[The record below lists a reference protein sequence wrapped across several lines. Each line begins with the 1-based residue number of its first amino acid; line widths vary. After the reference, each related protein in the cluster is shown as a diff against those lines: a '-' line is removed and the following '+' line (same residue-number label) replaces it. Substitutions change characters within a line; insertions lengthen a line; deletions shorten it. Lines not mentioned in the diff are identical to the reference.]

1 MARFGKLRDAGPSG
15 RWHSARQYSMLRI
28 SGTEKVVAY
37 ISDEF
42 VLLLVTINPFAAVPV
57 LLSVTAKM
65 TAAER
70 NRTAF
75 RACLI
80 ASLILLFLL
89 AFGQLFLE
97 KLGVTLPALRV
108 AGALVLLILGIRMV
122 FGEIQGGSAESDAPA
137 GDVAVFPLAM
147 PLLAGGGSIAA
158 IVAMTDNTVKS
169 FAEQAVTAAVLLAVM
184 AVIFAVLRSAETIQ
198 KLIGDTGTNVM
209 SRIMGLVLATL
220 AVQTFFSVFGPLLGP
235 AVYP

>member
-1 MARFGKLRDAGPSG
+1 M
-15 RWHSARQYSMLRI
+15 
-28 SGTEKVVAY
+28 AY
-37 ISDEF
+37 ISHEF

-57 LLSVTAKM
+57 FLSVTAKM

-70 NRTAF
+70 NRTAL

-80 ASLILLFLL
+80 ASVILLILL

-97 KLGVTLPALRV
+97 KIGVTLPALRI

-122 FGEIQGGSAESDAPA
+122 FGEVPGGSAESDVPA

-147 PLLAGGGSIAA
+147 PMLAGGGSIAA
-158 IVAMTDNTVKS
+158 IVAMTDHTVNS
-169 FAEQAVTAAVLLAVM
+169 VAEQAVTAAVMLAVM
-184 AVIFAVLRSAETIQ
+184 AVIYAVLRSAEAIQ
-198 KLIGDTGTNVM
+198 KMIGDTGTNVM
-209 SRIMGLVLATL
+209 SRIMGLVLAAL

>member
-1 MARFGKLRDAGPSG
+1 M
-15 RWHSARQYSMLRI
+15 
-28 SGTEKVVAY
+28 AY

-169 FAEQAVTAAVLLAVM
+169 LAEQATTAAVLLAVM

>member
-1 MARFGKLRDAGPSG
+1 MARFGKLRDAGSSG

-80 ASLILLFLL
+80 ASVILLFLL

-122 FGEIQGGSAESDAPA
+122 FGEVQGGSAESDAPA

-169 FAEQAVTAAVLLAVM
+169 LAEQAVTAAVLLAVM
-184 AVIFAVLRSAETIQ
+184 AVDQPPLR
-198 KLIGDTGTNVM
+198 
-209 SRIMGLVLATL
+209 
-220 AVQTFFSVFGPLLGP
+220 GP
-235 AVYP
+235 A

>member
-1 MARFGKLRDAGPSG
+1 M
-15 RWHSARQYSMLRI
+15 
-28 SGTEKVVAY
+28 AY

-97 KLGVTLPALRV
+97 KLGVTLPALRI

-122 FGEIQGGSAESDAPA
+122 FGEVQGGSAESDAPA

-169 FAEQAVTAAVLLAVM
+169 FAEQAVTSAVLLAVM
-184 AVIFAVLRSAETIQ
+184 AVIFAVLRSAEAIQ

>member
-1 MARFGKLRDAGPSG
+1 
-15 RWHSARQYSMLRI
+15 MLRI
-28 SGTEKVVAY
+28 SGTEKIVAY

-80 ASLILLFLL
+80 ASVILLFLL

-169 FAEQAVTAAVLLAVM
+169 LAEQAVTAAVLLAVM

-209 SRIMGLVLATL
+209 SRVMGLVLATL

>member
-1 MARFGKLRDAGPSG
+1 
-15 RWHSARQYSMLRI
+15 MLRI

-80 ASLILLFLL
+80 ASVILLFLL

-97 KLGVTLPALRV
+97 KLGVTLPALRI

-169 FAEQAVTAAVLLAVM
+169 LAEQAVTAAVLLAVM

>member
-1 MARFGKLRDAGPSG
+1 
-15 RWHSARQYSMLRI
+15 MLRI

-80 ASLILLFLL
+80 ASVILLFLL

-169 FAEQAVTAAVLLAVM
+169 LAEQAMTAAVLLAVM
-184 AVIFAVLRSAETIQ
+184 AVIFAVLRSAEAIQ

>member
-1 MARFGKLRDAGPSG
+1 M
-15 RWHSARQYSMLRI
+15 
-28 SGTEKVVAY
+28 AY

-80 ASLILLFLL
+80 ASVILLFLL

-169 FAEQAVTAAVLLAVM
+169 LAEQAMTAAVLLAVM
-184 AVIFAVLRSAETIQ
+184 AVIFAVLRSAEAIQ

>member
-1 MARFGKLRDAGPSG
+1 
-15 RWHSARQYSMLRI
+15 MLRI

-70 NRTAF
+70 NQTAF

-80 ASLILLFLL
+80 ASVILLFLL

-169 FAEQAVTAAVLLAVM
+169 LAEQAVTAAVLLAVM

>member
-1 MARFGKLRDAGPSG
+1 
-15 RWHSARQYSMLRI
+15 MLRI

-80 ASLILLFLL
+80 ASVILLFLL

-97 KLGVTLPALRV
+97 KLGVTLPALRI

-169 FAEQAVTAAVLLAVM
+169 LAEQATTAAVLLAVM
-184 AVIFAVLRSAETIQ
+184 AVIFAVLRSAEAIQ

>member
-1 MARFGKLRDAGPSG
+1 
-15 RWHSARQYSMLRI
+15 MLRI

-80 ASLILLFLL
+80 ASVILLFLL

-137 GDVAVFPLAM
+137 GDLAVFPLAM

>member
-1 MARFGKLRDAGPSG
+1 
-15 RWHSARQYSMLRI
+15 MLRI

-97 KLGVTLPALRV
+97 KLGVTLPALRI

-122 FGEIQGGSAESDAPA
+122 FGEVQGGSAESDAPA

-169 FAEQAVTAAVLLAVM
+169 LAEQAVTAAVLLAVM

>member
-1 MARFGKLRDAGPSG
+1 M
-15 RWHSARQYSMLRI
+15 
-28 SGTEKVVAY
+28 AY

-97 KLGVTLPALRV
+97 KLGVTLPALRI

-169 FAEQAVTAAVLLAVM
+169 FAEQAVTSAVLLAVM
-184 AVIFAVLRSAETIQ
+184 AVIFAVLRSAEAIQ

>member
-1 MARFGKLRDAGPSG
+1 
-15 RWHSARQYSMLRI
+15 MLRI

-80 ASLILLFLL
+80 ASVILLFLL

-122 FGEIQGGSAESDAPA
+122 FGEVQGGSAESDAPA

-169 FAEQAVTAAVLLAVM
+169 LAEQAVTAAVLLAVM

>member
-1 MARFGKLRDAGPSG
+1 M
-15 RWHSARQYSMLRI
+15 
-28 SGTEKVVAY
+28 AY

-80 ASLILLFLL
+80 ASVILFFLL

-97 KLGVTLPALRV
+97 QIGVTLPALRV

-122 FGEIQGGSAESDAPA
+122 FGEVPGGSAESDAPA

-169 FAEQAVTAAVLLAVM
+169 LAEQAVTAAVLLAVM
-184 AVIFAVLRSAETIQ
+184 AVIFAVLRSAEAIQ

>member
-1 MARFGKLRDAGPSG
+1 
-15 RWHSARQYSMLRI
+15 MLRI

-80 ASLILLFLL
+80 ASVILLFLL

-169 FAEQAVTAAVLLAVM
+169 FAEQAVTSAVLLAVM
-184 AVIFAVLRSAETIQ
+184 AVIFAVLRSAEAIQ

>member
-1 MARFGKLRDAGPSG
+1 
-15 RWHSARQYSMLRI
+15 MLRI

-80 ASLILLFLL
+80 ASVILLFLL

-97 KLGVTLPALRV
+97 KIGVTLPALRV

-122 FGEIQGGSAESDAPA
+122 FGEVPGGSAESDAPA

-158 IVAMTDNTVKS
+158 IVAMTDHTVNS
-169 FAEQAVTAAVLLAVM
+169 FAEQAVTAAVMLAVM
-184 AVIFAVLRSAETIQ
+184 VVIFAVLRSAETIQ

>member
-1 MARFGKLRDAGPSG
+1 M
-15 RWHSARQYSMLRI
+15 
-28 SGTEKVVAY
+28 AY

-80 ASLILLFLL
+80 ASVILLFLL

-169 FAEQAVTAAVLLAVM
+169 FAEQAVTSAVLLAVM
-184 AVIFAVLRSAETIQ
+184 AVIFAVLRSAEAIQ

>member
-1 MARFGKLRDAGPSG
+1 M
-15 RWHSARQYSMLRI
+15 
-28 SGTEKVVAY
+28 AY

-80 ASLILLFLL
+80 ASVILLFLL

-169 FAEQAVTAAVLLAVM
+169 LAEQAVTAAVLLAVM

>member
-1 MARFGKLRDAGPSG
+1 M
-15 RWHSARQYSMLRI
+15 
-28 SGTEKVVAY
+28 AY

-70 NRTAF
+70 NQTAF

-80 ASLILLFLL
+80 ASVILLFLL

-122 FGEIQGGSAESDAPA
+122 FGEVQGGSAESDAPA

-169 FAEQAVTAAVLLAVM
+169 LAEQAVTAAVLLAVM
-184 AVIFAVLRSAETIQ
+184 AVIFAVLRSAEAIQ

>member
-1 MARFGKLRDAGPSG
+1 M
-15 RWHSARQYSMLRI
+15 
-28 SGTEKVVAY
+28 AY

-70 NRTAF
+70 NQTAF

-80 ASLILLFLL
+80 ASVILLFLL

-122 FGEIQGGSAESDAPA
+122 FGEVQGGSAESDAPA

-169 FAEQAVTAAVLLAVM
+169 LAEQAMTAAVLLAVM

>member
-1 MARFGKLRDAGPSG
+1 
-15 RWHSARQYSMLRI
+15 MLRI

-122 FGEIQGGSAESDAPA
+122 FGEVQGGSAESDAPA

-169 FAEQAVTAAVLLAVM
+169 FAEQAVTSAVLLAVM
-184 AVIFAVLRSAETIQ
+184 AVIFAVLRSAEAIQ

>member
-1 MARFGKLRDAGPSG
+1 
-15 RWHSARQYSMLRI
+15 MLRI

-37 ISDEF
+37 ISHEF

-57 LLSVTAKM
+57 FLSVTAKM

-80 ASLILLFLL
+80 ASVILLFLL

-97 KLGVTLPALRV
+97 KLGVTLPALRI

-147 PLLAGGGSIAA
+147 PMLAGGGSIAA
-158 IVAMTDNTVKS
+158 IVAMTDHTVNS
-169 FAEQAVTAAVLLAVM
+169 FAEQAVTAAVMLAVM
-184 AVIFAVLRSAETIQ
+184 VVIFAVLRSAETIQ

-209 SRIMGLVLATL
+209 SRVMGLVLAAL